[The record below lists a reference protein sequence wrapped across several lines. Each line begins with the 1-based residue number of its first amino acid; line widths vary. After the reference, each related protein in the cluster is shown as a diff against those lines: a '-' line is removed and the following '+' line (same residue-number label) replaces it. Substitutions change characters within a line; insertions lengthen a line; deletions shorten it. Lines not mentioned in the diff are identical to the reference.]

1 MLRGWDAAI
10 SSRLSGL
17 KVTDV
22 GSLGSA
28 GALKELRGLKLAY

>member
-1 MLRGWDAAI
+1 MLRCWYAAT

-17 KVTDV
+17 KVTNV

-28 GALKELRGLKLAY
+28 GALKA